1 MMPQP
6 GQRHGCLKSMKFCL
20 PEVSGFGGT
29 QHIHFR
35 NGAKLPTKS
44 MCLTVQN
51 SPSLMMQRPEK
62 DTRDNTLYNYHV
74 SKVHIRLEHC
84 MGFIKG
90 QWSSLYGLQIQI
102 NESAHIHFASLWIT
116 SCIILHTFAMCC
128 EAGLEMSTDKFY
140 LEGVQI
146 MEEERIL
153 VAAQKAAAE
162 TRAATDEVE
171 QEAARDIDLL
181 EGKLVRECLKKE
193 LFAALY

>member
-1 MMPQP
+1 
-6 GQRHGCLKSMKFCL
+6 
-20 PEVSGFGGT
+20 
-29 QHIHFR
+29 
-35 NGAKLPTKS
+35 
-44 MCLTVQN
+44 
-51 SPSLMMQRPEK
+51 
-62 DTRDNTLYNYHV
+62 
-74 SKVHIRLEHC
+74 
-84 MGFIKG
+84 
-90 QWSSLYGLQIQI
+90 
-102 NESAHIHFASLWIT
+102 
-116 SCIILHTFAMCC
+116 MCC

-181 EGKLVRECLKKE
+181 EGKLVRESLKKE